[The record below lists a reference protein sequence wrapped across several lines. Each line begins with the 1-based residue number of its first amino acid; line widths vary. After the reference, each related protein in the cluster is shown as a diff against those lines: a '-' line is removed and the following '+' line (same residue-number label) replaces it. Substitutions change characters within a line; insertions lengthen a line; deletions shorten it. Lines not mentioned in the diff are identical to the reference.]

1 MHAIARKVLVS
12 YLSEKKIPTLEELS
26 ATELPDAKTKHLVFV
41 TIYKDGAIV
50 GSSGRVHAKRE
61 NTILELVDNTLACL
75 SDVRMA
81 QALITPADLDKI
93 KIRVDIIRNED
104 RRILQS
110 YKDIDVKTE
119 GYILL
124 SQNLGKLA
132 VLLPHITNIAGSAE
146 ELFDIVCKK
155 AGLEPAKLTSSDY
168 VLYGIKSTSY
178 SEF

>member
-1 MHAIARKVLVS
+1 MHAIARKVIVS
-12 YLSEKKIPTLEELS
+12 YLNEKKIPTLEELGM
-26 ATELPDAKTKHLVFV
+26 ADHADTKTKSLSFV

-50 GSSGRVHAKRE
+50 ASSGRVHAKRE
-61 NTILELVDNTLACL
+61 NTLLELIDNTLACL
-75 SDVRMA
+75 SDTRMNNA
-81 QALITPADLDKI
+81 IVTPGDIDKL

-110 YKDIDVKTE
+110 YKDIDPKNE

-124 SQNLGKLA
+124 SQNLGKLS
-132 VLLPHITNIAGSAE
+132 VLLPNITNIAGTTE

-155 AGLEPAKLTSSDY
+155 AGLEPSKLTSADY
-168 VLYGIKSTSY
+168 VLYGIRSTTH